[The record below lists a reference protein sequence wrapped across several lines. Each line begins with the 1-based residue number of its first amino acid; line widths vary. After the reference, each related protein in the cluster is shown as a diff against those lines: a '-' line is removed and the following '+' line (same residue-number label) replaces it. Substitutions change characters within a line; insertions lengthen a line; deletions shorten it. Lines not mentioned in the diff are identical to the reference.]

1 MYLKDI
7 IRGDIQMKFDYM
19 TEIEHTV
26 PYYQFPKFLLELPLP
41 QNARI
46 LYMLLYDRSR
56 ISLKNRWADT
66 DGRICF
72 IFPIT
77 KISSKIGNGS
87 NPGIG

>member
-1 MYLKDI
+1 
-7 IRGDIQMKFDYM
+7 MKFDYM

-66 DGRICF
+66 E
-72 IFPIT
+72 T
-77 KISSKIGNGS
+77 GNEPPSRREYGS
-87 NPGIG
+87 AAGELTDSHTVRSAENL